1 MTKDTEPQKLWALT
15 KTEYAGQCTGYGS
28 ETVWLGLFPKLPD
41 IKTLAPFIGPYL
53 SEDIGVAIQE
63 VQTLIDDK
71 EITLKRNHYLDLSQV
86 AVGVPL
92 NP

>member
-1 MTKDTEPQKLWALT
+1 MNDKTEPQKLWALT
-15 KTEYAGQCTGYGS
+15 RTEYAGQCTGYAS

-53 SEDIGVAIQE
+53 SDDIGVAIHE
-63 VQTLIDDK
+63 VQTLIDMK
-71 EITLKRNHYLDLSQV
+71 ELTLKNYELALSRV
-86 AVGVPL
+86 PVGVPL